1 MNDQY
6 KIVMHLVN
14 EGSSVHSQDKDC
26 VRIIFVMSTLLIV
39 YDIVD
44 CIQTEYVVQTSSFRA
59 WYFTADNDYRPILFC
74 VKSLCYSIEYDAP
87 LCH

>member
-1 MNDQY
+1 MNGQY

-26 VRIIFVMSTLLIV
+26 VRIIFVMSTL
-39 YDIVD
+39 
-44 CIQTEYVVQTSSFRA
+44 
-59 WYFTADNDYRPILFC
+59 FC

-87 LCH
+87 LSLELEYAIRHSDR